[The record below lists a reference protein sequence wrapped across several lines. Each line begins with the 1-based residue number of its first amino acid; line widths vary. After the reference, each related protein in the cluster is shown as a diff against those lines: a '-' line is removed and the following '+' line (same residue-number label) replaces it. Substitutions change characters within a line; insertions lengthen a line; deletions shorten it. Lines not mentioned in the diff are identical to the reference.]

1 MRILYHLPLD
11 PFSRKIR
18 IVLNEKKIDA
28 ELTVEQFWDRREG
41 FLALSFADAGTFCP
55 RWSGRRFAIGSFRWL
70 ATDEV

>member
-41 FLALSFADAGTFCP
+41 FLALADGDDP
-55 RWSGRRFAIGSFRWL
+55 GDHGRVLPSG
-70 ATDEV
+70 